1 MGQGMKDRGMRR
13 SGAISA
19 AVHIIVILI
28 AVLALP
34 KEKLPETASSAVDVR
49 LVGPSVPQQA
59 LHKGKVPA
67 PAKTPVPNPAHL
79 AKHQPKPKPIALPPP
94 PPPPPPPSPRHAVT
108 LPKPPA
114 PAPPP
119 PPARAPIPL
128 PKPPPPQPRKPQ
140 KPVIK
145 PQPKLPLPPKPQP
158 PAPAP
163 KSPTSQKHP
172 IKKPAPMSK
181 AVLNTLSKLRA
192 LQKQDKPPT
201 AHYNPQQGGAP
212 HGGGTKMSTAN
223 SRLSAADRS
232 AIGSEVQPCWGIDA
246 GAPGVS
252 HFSVLLQVVTD
263 ASGVVREAQV
273 AAGSQDQMSDPLYAA
288 FAQRAVQAVK
298 NYQCAKLPLPNYML
312 GKPQQFVFRFTP

>member
-1 MGQGMKDRGMRR
+1 MRGRLNQRMRR

-19 AVHIIVILI
+19 AVHIVVILI

-34 KEKLPETASSAVDVR
+34 KEKLPNTEASAVDVQ
-49 LVGPSVPQQA
+49 LVGPSAPQQA

-67 PAKTPVPNPAHL
+67 PANTPVPNKARL
-79 AKHQPKPKPIALPPP
+79 AKTPPKPTPIAPPP
-94 PPPPPPPSPRHAVT
+94 PPPPPPPPAPHQSVK
-108 LPKPPA
+108 LPAPPA

-119 PPARAPIPL
+119 PPTPSSIPL

-140 KPVIK
+140 KPVVK
-145 PQPKLPLPPKPQP
+145 PARKLPLPPKPQP

-163 KSPTSQKHP
+163 KSPTAQQHA

-181 AVLNTLSKLRA
+181 SVLNTLSKLRA

-201 AHYNPQQGGAP
+201 AHYNPEQGGAP
-212 HGGGTKMSTAN
+212 NGGGVKTTSNA
-223 SRLSAADRS
+223 RLSAAERS

-246 GAPGVS
+246 GAPGIE
-252 HFSVLLQVVTD
+252 HFSVLLQVITD
-263 ASGVVREAQV
+263 AAGVVREAEV
-273 AAGSQDQMSDPLYAA
+273 APADQGRMGDPLFSA
-288 FAQRAVQAVK
+288 FADRAVQAVK

-312 GKPQQFVFRFTP
+312 GKPQNFVFRFTP

>member
-1 MGQGMKDRGMRR
+1 MRRRMNEGMRR

-19 AVHIIVILI
+19 AVHVIVILI

-34 KEKLPETASSAVDVR
+34 KEKLPNPESSAVDVT

-67 PAKTPVPNPAHL
+67 PAKTAVVNKSHL

-94 PPPPPPPSPRHAVT
+94 PPPPPPPAPHHSVK
-108 LPKPPA
+108 LPAPPA

-119 PPARAPIPL
+119 PPPTAAPIPL
-128 PKPPPPQPRKPQ
+128 PKPPPPAPRKPQ
-140 KPVIK
+140 KPVVK
-145 PQPKLPLPPKPQP
+145 PARKLPLPPKPQP

-163 KSPTSQKHP
+163 KSPTAQKHL

-181 AVLNTLSKLRA
+181 SVLNTLSKLRA

-201 AHYNPQQGGAP
+201 AHYNPEQGGAP
-212 HGGGTKMSTAN
+212 HGGGVKSTSN
-223 SRLSAADRS
+223 SRLSAAERS

-246 GAPGVS
+246 GAPGVAK
-252 HFSVLLQVVTD
+252 FSVLLQVITD

-273 AAGSQDQMSDPLYAA
+273 APADQGRMGDPLFSA
-288 FAQRAVQAVK
+288 FADRAVQAVK

-312 GKPQQFVFRFTP
+312 GKPQNFVFRFTP